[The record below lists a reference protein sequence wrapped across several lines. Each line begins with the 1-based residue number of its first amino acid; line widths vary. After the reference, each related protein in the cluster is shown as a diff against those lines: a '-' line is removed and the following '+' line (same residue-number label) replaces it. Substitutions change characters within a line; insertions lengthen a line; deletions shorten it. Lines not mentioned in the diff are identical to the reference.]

1 MAVIDSKLTIVN
13 IREGQLD
20 VTKILLF
27 IIHLYSYILKY
38 TCYLRYLH
46 VKQYLRPRNKKTI

>member
-1 MAVIDSKLTIVN
+1 MAVIDSKLTVVN
-13 IREGQLD
+13 IREGKLD

-27 IIHLYSYILKY
+27 IIHLYSCILKY

-46 VKQYLRPRNKKTI
+46 VKQYLRP